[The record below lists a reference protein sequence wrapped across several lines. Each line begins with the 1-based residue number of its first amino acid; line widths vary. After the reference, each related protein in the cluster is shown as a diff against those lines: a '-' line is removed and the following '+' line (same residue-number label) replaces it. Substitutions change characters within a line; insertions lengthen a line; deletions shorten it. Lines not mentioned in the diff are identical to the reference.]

1 MYYCHCTFYWYS
13 HYFGLYFYYQSEGE
27 TEITQEHTDKSL
39 SEEETS
45 KPDQSQ
51 GTSLEDTADDIVNE
65 AIDEN
70 SERLS

>member
-1 MYYCHCTFYWYS
+1 MYYWHCTFDWFS
-13 HYFGLYFYYQSEGE
+13 HYLGLYFYYQSEGE

-39 SEEETS
+39 SVEETS

-65 AIDEN
+65 AIDES
-70 SERLS
+70 SEGLS

>member
-1 MYYCHCTFYWYS
+1 MYYCHCSFDWFS
-13 HYFGLYFYYQSEGE
+13 HYLGLYFYYQSEGE

-39 SEEETS
+39 SVEETS

-65 AIDEN
+65 AIDES
-70 SERLS
+70 SEGLS